1 MAKDTIFSTK
11 KTLNLK
17 GNLVDIST
25 PIVMGI
31 LNITPDSFHKESRI
45 NSAKNLLHQAEKM
58 LDEGATILDVG
69 GYSSRPDANDI
80 SIEEELKRV
89 ILTIKKLIKSFPQA
103 DLSIDAFRS
112 EVAQVALETGVCMV
126 NDISGGTLDNKMFDV
141 LSKYRPAYVL
151 MHMRGTPQTMTSMT
165 EYDNLL
171 TNVMDFFVDR
181 TNQLKALG
189 VADVILDPGFGFAK
203 TTDQNYE
210 ILKNL
215 QYFQQL
221 KLPLLA
227 GISRKSMI
235 YKSLDISPDQALN
248 GTTVLNTI
256 ALMNGAQILRVHDV
270 KEATEVVK
278 LFNAANS

>member
-11 KTLNLK
+11 TTLNLR

-45 NSAKNLLHQAEKM
+45 NSDKNLLHQAEKM

-89 ILTIKKLIKSFPQA
+89 IPTIKKLIKSFPQA
-103 DLSIDAFRS
+103 YLSIDTFRS

-203 TTDQNYE
+203 TIDQNYE

-270 KEATEVVK
+270 KEATEAVK

>member
-11 KTLNLK
+11 TTLNLR
-17 GNLVDIST
+17 GTLVDIST

-31 LNITPDSFHKESRI
+31 LNITPDSFHKKSRI
-45 NSAKNLLHQAEKM
+45 DSGISLLHQAEKM

-69 GYSSRPDANDI
+69 GYSSRPGANDI

-89 ILTIKKLIKSFPQA
+89 IPAIKKLIKSFPQVH
-103 DLSIDAFRS
+103 LSIDTFRS
-112 EVAQVALETGVCMV
+112 EVAQAALEIGVGMV
-126 NDISGGTLDNKMFDV
+126 NDISGGTLDNNMFDV
-141 LSKYRPAYVL
+141 VAKHRAAYVL
-151 MHMRGTPQTMTSMT
+151 MHMQGTPQTMTTMT
-165 EYDNLL
+165 KYDDLL
-171 TNVMDFFVDR
+171 TDVMDFFIDS
-181 TNQLKALG
+181 TNKLKALG
-189 VADVILDPGFGFAK
+189 VADIMIDPGFGFAK
-203 TTDQNYE
+203 TVDQSYE
-210 ILKNL
+210 LLKNL

-221 KLPLLA
+221 NLPLLA

-270 KEATEVVK
+270 KEAIEAVK
-278 LFNAANS
+278 LYKAASS